1 MSGGLIRQKLLFPF
15 IFVVGQKVVGK
26 EQREQQNQKPGRC
39 EQYALANS
47 MKLAVQK
54 MVHIARAFQQE
65 NYEST
70 MYQCMTYHFNFAKNC
85 RGKKKTMVISTASGR
100 CNKLTINR

>member
-1 MSGGLIRQKLLFPF
+1 M
-15 IFVVGQKVVGK
+15 VGK

-54 MVHIARAFQQE
+54 MAHRRAFQQE

-70 MYQCMTYHFNFAKNC
+70 MYQCMTYHFNFAK
-85 RGKKKTMVISTASGR
+85 TAVVRKNDGDQHR
-100 CNKLTINR
+100 QWALQ